1 VQKANIIII
10 IIIISKQQTNMLR
23 RHESFHKNETTS
35 RNGEI
40 IENLRSTTRI
50 RLQAA
55 ATTKT
60 MTTLNIFSSNH
71 IHNNTTTAETTPYII
86 IRKSISDSTIFA
98 SDVDRISIQQQQQQ
112 QQEKEEGLLVNKS
125 NTTACA
131 GDDHHDLSATACNT
145 AIGQS
150 EYCYDRDEVYSLDAK
165 KNNNITKS
173 SSSSSVSSSS
183 SSTIPINNT
192 NKKQQPNDDDD
203 DDDDKKD
210 NNTNNNSKLK
220 LEKQDSFE
228 LMYLLMA
235 PKRTA
240 SLLLNKKNAK
250 PTTLFVREPS
260 CCSTT
265 CMEDSC
271 TTCMSNMTSLS
282 KNHSSSGPLF
292 YDFNGSS
299 ISSLK
304 YTANSSSAWSWE
316 DEEQDCDN
324 DGNEMEE
331 ESLLLKEGRC
341 AEVSIGN
348 ISRRQVLSSRRR
360 PRRRR
365 TQQIKGTA
373 QSSSNDEQD
382 YPTIRM
388 LKSASMSIRSLRR
401 DVELLADEMEN
412 LTNDNIKKS
421 S

>member
-1 VQKANIIII
+1 VRIANII

-23 RHESFHKNETTS
+23 RHESFHDNETTS

-40 IENLRSTTRI
+40 IENIRSTTRI

-55 ATTKT
+55 AIT
-60 MTTLNIFSSNH
+60 MTTSNSFSNNHNI
-71 IHNNTTTAETTPYII
+71 IHNNTTTAKTTPCII

-98 SDVDRISIQQQQQQ
+98 SDVDRIRIQQQQQQ
-112 QQEKEEGLLVNKS
+112 QQEKEEGLLVNRC
-125 NTTACA
+125 NTTACT
-131 GDDHHDLSATACNT
+131 GGDHHDLSAATAFNT

-150 EYCYDRDEVYSLDAK
+150 ESCDDRDELHSLDAK
-165 KNNNITKS
+165 TS
-173 SSSSSVSSSS
+173 SLSS

-203 DDDDKKD
+203 KKD
-210 NNTNNNSKLK
+210 NNTNNNNKVK

-250 PTTLFVREPS
+250 PTTLFVGEPS

-265 CMEDSC
+265 CMEDSS

-292 YDFNGSS
+292 CDFNDSS

-341 AEVSIGN
+341 AEVTIGN

-373 QSSSNDEQD
+373 QSSSNDEQEH
-382 YPTIRM
+382 PTIRM

-412 LTNDNIKKS
+412 ITK
-421 S
+421 